1 MFAVRQN
8 GRPLVSQLDV
18 FRGGPEIGSGNMMN
32 RPRGPPEMI
41 ATENVFLIF
50 FLFLIFKCNQN
61 KN

>member
-1 MFAVRQN
+1 MFAVRPN

-41 ATENVFLIF
+41 AIENDF
-50 FLFLIFKCNQN
+50 FKFCFFFFNF
-61 KN
+61 